1 MTAQTPSTA
10 AQSMLQQLP
19 IIPKS
24 KLQGA
29 KMLAYILDKKLLD
42 NRLSFWLP
50 FRANQVKRPNPTMI
64 KDLKIDFS
72 ERVFDRD

>member
-1 MTAQTPSTA
+1 
-10 AQSMLQQLP
+10 
-19 IIPKS
+19 
-24 KLQGA
+24 
-29 KMLAYILDKKLLD
+29 MLAYILDKKLLD

-72 ERVFDRD
+72 EKVFDRDQLEQELA